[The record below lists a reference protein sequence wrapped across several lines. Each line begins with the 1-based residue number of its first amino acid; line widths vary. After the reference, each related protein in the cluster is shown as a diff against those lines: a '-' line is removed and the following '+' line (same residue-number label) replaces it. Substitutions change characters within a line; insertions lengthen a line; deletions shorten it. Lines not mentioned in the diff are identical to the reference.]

1 MCQREDIG
9 KAKRHCAALGVDVVH
24 DVAVAREESGDF
36 DGAFG
41 ERVLADLV
49 AELGGKAKER

>member
-1 MCQREDIG
+1 MCQREDVG
-9 KAKRHCAALGVDVVH
+9 EPKWHCAALGVDVVH
-24 DVAVAREESGDF
+24 DMAVAREESGDV

-49 AELGGKAKER
+49 AELGGKAEER

>member
-1 MCQREDIG
+1 
-9 KAKRHCAALGVDVVH
+9 
-24 DVAVAREESGDF
+24 VAVAREESGDV

-49 AELGGKAKER
+49 AELGGKAEER